1 MDQKIINITFH
12 QGMGRMTV
20 VLDEFFP
27 TDATRLR
34 KLLSIIDEDYEHR
47 DELRAVIV
55 QHCDQRAQAL
65 MGGRSDLTNQ
75 AVSYHTKA
83 AELQPEID
91 KMTLQV
97 DALQKYIKTYCKRGG
112 GQGYRQQLKELKA
125 QLKDIKEQQRRALTL
140 YRDYQRRFVGAE
152 KEAEKLKKNVEVA
165 KHER

>member
-1 MDQKIINITFH
+1 MDQNIINITFH
-12 QGMGRMTV
+12 QGMGHMTV
-20 VLDEFFP
+20 VLDAFFP

-47 DELRAVIV
+47 DELRAVVV
-55 QHCDQRAQAL
+55 QHCSQRAQAL
-65 MGGRSDLTNQ
+65 MDGRSDLANQ
-75 AVSYHTKA
+75 AVNYHTKA
-83 AELQPEID
+83 TELQPEID
-91 KMTLQV
+91 KMARQVDTLQRYV
-97 DALQKYIKTYCKRGG
+97 KTYCKRG

-125 QLKDIKEQQRRALTL
+125 QLKEVKKQQRHALTL

>member
-12 QGMGRMTV
+12 QGMGHMTV

-47 DELRAVIV
+47 DELRAVVV
-55 QHCDQRAQAL
+55 QHCGQRAQAL
-65 MGGRSDLTNQ
+65 MDGQSDLANR
-75 AVSYHTKA
+75 AVNYHTKA
-83 AELQPEID
+83 TELQPEID
-91 KMTLQV
+91 KMAQQV
-97 DALQKYIKTYCKRGG
+97 DTLQKYIKAYCKRGG

-125 QLKDIKEQQRRALTL
+125 QLKDIKEQQRHALTL

>member
-12 QGMGRMTV
+12 QGMGHMTV
-20 VLDEFFP
+20 VLDAFFP

-47 DELRAVIV
+47 DKLRAVV
-55 QHCDQRAQAL
+55 QHCSQRAQAL
-65 MGGRSDLTNQ
+65 MDGRSDLANQ
-75 AVSYHTKA
+75 AVNYHTKA
-83 AELQPEID
+83 TELQPEID
-91 KMTLQV
+91 KMARQVDTLQRYV
-97 DALQKYIKTYCKRGG
+97 KTYCKRG

-125 QLKDIKEQQRRALTL
+125 QLKEVKKQQRHALTL

>member
-12 QGMGRMTV
+12 QGMGHMTV
-20 VLDEFFP
+20 VLDAFFP

-47 DELRAVIV
+47 DELRAVV
-55 QHCDQRAQAL
+55 VRHCGQRAQAL
-65 MGGRSDLTNQ
+65 MDGRSDLANQ
-75 AVSYHTKA
+75 AVNYHTKA
-83 AELQPEID
+83 TELQPEID
-91 KMTLQV
+91 KMARQVDTLQRYV
-97 DALQKYIKTYCKRGG
+97 KTYCKRG

-125 QLKDIKEQQRRALTL
+125 QLKEVKKQQRHALTL

>member
-12 QGMGRMTV
+12 QGMGHMTV
-20 VLDEFFP
+20 VLDAFFP

-47 DELRAVIV
+47 DELRAVV
-55 QHCDQRAQAL
+55 QHCGQRAQAL
-65 MGGRSDLTNQ
+65 MDGRSDLANQ
-75 AVSYHTKA
+75 AVNYHTKA
-83 AELQPEID
+83 TELQLEID
-91 KMTLQV
+91 KMARQVDTLQRYV
-97 DALQKYIKTYCKRGG
+97 KTYCKRG

-125 QLKDIKEQQRRALTL
+125 QLKEVKKQQRHALTL

>member
-12 QGMGRMTV
+12 QGMGHMTV
-20 VLDEFFP
+20 VLDAFFP

-47 DELRAVIV
+47 DELRAVV
-55 QHCDQRAQAL
+55 QHCGQRAQAL
-65 MGGRSDLTNQ
+65 MDGRSDLANQ
-75 AVSYHTKA
+75 AVNYHTKA
-83 AELQPEID
+83 TELQPEID
-91 KMTLQV
+91 KMARQVDTLQRYV
-97 DALQKYIKTYCKRGG
+97 KTYCKRG

-125 QLKDIKEQQRRALTL
+125 QLKEIKEQQRHALTL

>member
-12 QGMGRMTV
+12 QGMGHMTV
-20 VLDEFFP
+20 VLDAFFP

-47 DELRAVIV
+47 DELRAVVV
-55 QHCDQRAQAL
+55 QHCGQRAQAL
-65 MGGRSDLTNQ
+65 MDGRSDLANQ
-75 AVSYHTKA
+75 AVNYHTKA
-83 AELQPEID
+83 TELQPEID
-91 KMTLQV
+91 KMARQVDTLQRYV
-97 DALQKYIKTYCKRGG
+97 KTYCKRG

-125 QLKDIKEQQRRALTL
+125 QLKDIKEQQRHALTL

>member
-12 QGMGRMTV
+12 QGMGHTTV

-47 DELRAVIV
+47 DELRAVVV
-55 QHCDQRAQAL
+55 QHCGQRAQAL
-65 MGGRSDLTNQ
+65 MDSRSDLANR
-75 AVSYHTKA
+75 AVDYHTKA
-83 AELQPEID
+83 TELQPEID
-91 KMTLQV
+91 KLARQIDSLQ
-97 DALQKYIKTYCKRGG
+97 QYIKTYCKRG

-125 QLKDIKEQQRRALTL
+125 QLKDIKEQQRHALTL

>member
-12 QGMGRMTV
+12 QGMGHMTV
-20 VLDEFFP
+20 VLDAFFP

-47 DELRAVIV
+47 DELRAVVV
-55 QHCDQRAQAL
+55 QHCGQRAQAL
-65 MGGRSDLTNQ
+65 MDGRSDLANQ
-75 AVSYHTKA
+75 AVNYHTKA
-83 AELQPEID
+83 TELQPEID
-91 KMTLQV
+91 KMARQVDTLQRYV
-97 DALQKYIKTYCKRGG
+97 KTYCKRG

-125 QLKDIKEQQRRALTL
+125 QLKEVKEQQRRALSL
-140 YRDYQRRFVGAE
+140 YRDYQRQFVGAE

>member
-12 QGMGRMTV
+12 QGMGHMTV
-20 VLDEFFP
+20 VLDAFFP

-47 DELRAVIV
+47 DELRAVVV
-55 QHCDQRAQAL
+55 QHCGQRAQAL
-65 MGGRSDLTNQ
+65 MDGRSDLANQ
-75 AVSYHTKA
+75 AVNYHTKA
-83 AELQPEID
+83 TELQPEID
-91 KMTLQV
+91 KMARQVDTLQRYV
-97 DALQKYIKTYCKRGG
+97 KTYCKRGG

-125 QLKDIKEQQRRALTL
+125 QLKGIREQQRHALTL
-140 YRDYQRRFVGAE
+140 YRDYKRRFVGAE

>member
-12 QGMGRMTV
+12 QGMGHMTV

-47 DELRAVIV
+47 DELRAVVV
-55 QHCDQRAQAL
+55 QHCGQRAQAP
-65 MGGRSDLTNQ
+65 MDSRSDLANR
-75 AVSYHTKA
+75 AVDYHTKA
-83 AELQPEID
+83 TELQPEID
-91 KMTLQV
+91 KLARQIDSLQ
-97 DALQKYIKTYCKRGG
+97 QYIKTYCKRG

-125 QLKDIKEQQRRALTL
+125 QLKDIKEQQRHALTL

>member
-12 QGMGRMTV
+12 QGMGHMTV

-47 DELRAVIV
+47 DELRAVVV
-55 QHCDQRAQAL
+55 QHCGQRAQTL
-65 MGGRSDLTNQ
+65 MDGRSDLANQ
-75 AVSYHTKA
+75 AVNCHTKA
-83 AELQPEID
+83 TELQPEID
-91 KMTLQV
+91 KRARQV
-97 DALQKYIKTYCKRGG
+97 DALQRYVKTYCKRG

-125 QLKDIKEQQRRALTL
+125 QLKEIKEQQRHALTL

>member
-12 QGMGRMTV
+12 QGMGHMTV

-47 DELRAVIV
+47 DELRAVVV
-55 QHCDQRAQAL
+55 QHCGQRAQAL
-65 MGGRSDLTNQ
+65 MDGRSDLANQ
-75 AVSYHTKA
+75 AINCHTKA
-83 AELQPEID
+83 TELQPEID
-91 KMTLQV
+91 KMARQVDTLQRYV
-97 DALQKYIKTYCKRGG
+97 KTYCKWG

-125 QLKDIKEQQRRALTL
+125 QLKEIKEQQRHALTL

>member
-12 QGMGRMTV
+12 QGLGHMTV
-20 VLDEFFP
+20 VLDAFFP

-47 DELRAVIV
+47 DELRAVVV
-55 QHCDQRAQAL
+55 QHCGQRAQAL
-65 MGGRSDLTNQ
+65 MDGRSDLANQ
-75 AVSYHTKA
+75 AVNYHTKA
-83 AELQPEID
+83 TELQPEID
-91 KMTLQV
+91 KMARQVDTLQRYV
-97 DALQKYIKTYCKRGG
+97 KTYCKRG

-125 QLKDIKEQQRRALTL
+125 QLKEVKKQQRHALTL

>member
-12 QGMGRMTV
+12 QGMGHMTV
-20 VLDEFFP
+20 VLDAFFP

-47 DELRAVIV
+47 DELRAVVV
-55 QHCDQRAQAL
+55 QHCGQRAQAL
-65 MGGRSDLTNQ
+65 MDGRSDLANQ
-75 AVSYHTKA
+75 AINYHTKA
-83 AELQPEID
+83 TELQPEID
-91 KMTLQV
+91 KMARQVDTLQRYV
-97 DALQKYIKTYCKRGG
+97 KTYCKRG

-125 QLKDIKEQQRRALTL
+125 QLKDIKEQQRHALTL

>member
-12 QGMGRMTV
+12 QGMGHMTV
-20 VLDEFFP
+20 VLDAFFP

-34 KLLSIIDEDYEHR
+34 KLLSIIDEDYEHQ
-47 DELRAVIV
+47 DELRAVVV
-55 QHCDQRAQAL
+55 QHCSQRAQAL
-65 MGGRSDLTNQ
+65 MDGRSDLANQ
-75 AVSYHTKA
+75 AVNYHTKA
-83 AELQPEID
+83 TELQPEID
-91 KMTLQV
+91 KMARQVDTLQRYV
-97 DALQKYIKTYCKRGG
+97 KTYCKRG

-125 QLKDIKEQQRRALTL
+125 QLKEVKKQQRHALTL

>member
-12 QGMGRMTV
+12 QGMGHMTV
-20 VLDEFFP
+20 VLDAFFP

-47 DELRAVIV
+47 DELRAVV
-55 QHCDQRAQAL
+55 QHCGQRAQAL
-65 MGGRSDLTNQ
+65 MDGRSDLANQ
-75 AVSYHTKA
+75 AVNYHTKA
-83 AELQPEID
+83 TELQPEID
-91 KMTLQV
+91 KMARQVDTLQRYV
-97 DALQKYIKTYCKRGG
+97 KTYCKRG

-125 QLKDIKEQQRRALTL
+125 QLKEVKKQQRHALTL

-165 KHER
+165 KHEQ

>member
-12 QGMGRMTV
+12 QGMGHMTA
-20 VLDEFFP
+20 VLDAFFP

-47 DELRAVIV
+47 DELRAVVV
-55 QHCDQRAQAL
+55 QHCGQRAQAL
-65 MGGRSDLTNQ
+65 MDGRSDLANQ
-75 AVSYHTKA
+75 AVNYHTKA
-83 AELQPEID
+83 TELQPEID
-91 KMTLQV
+91 KMARQVDTLQRYV
-97 DALQKYIKTYCKRGG
+97 KTYCKRG

-125 QLKDIKEQQRRALTL
+125 QLKEVKKQQRHALTL

>member
-12 QGMGRMTV
+12 QGMGHMTV
-20 VLDEFFP
+20 VLDAFYP

-47 DELRAVIV
+47 DELRAVV
-55 QHCDQRAQAL
+55 QHCGQRAQAL
-65 MGGRSDLTNQ
+65 MDGRSDLANQ
-75 AVSYHTKA
+75 AVNYHTKA
-83 AELQPEID
+83 TELQPEID
-91 KMTLQV
+91 KMARQVDTLQRYV
-97 DALQKYIKTYCKRGG
+97 KTYCKRG

-125 QLKDIKEQQRRALTL
+125 QLKEVKKQQRHALTL

>member
-12 QGMGRMTV
+12 QGMGHMTV

-27 TDATRLR
+27 TDAARVR

-47 DELRAVIV
+47 DELRAVVV
-55 QHCDQRAQAL
+55 QHCGQRAQAL
-65 MGGRSDLTNQ
+65 MDGRSDLANQ
-75 AVSYHTKA
+75 AVNYHTKA
-83 AELQPEID
+83 TELQPEID
-91 KMTLQV
+91 KMARQVDTLQRYV
-97 DALQKYIKTYCKRGG
+97 KTYCKRG

-125 QLKDIKEQQRRALTL
+125 QLKEVKKQQRHALTL

>member
-12 QGMGRMTV
+12 QGMGHMTV

-27 TDATRLR
+27 TDAARLR
-34 KLLSIIDEDYEHR
+34 KLLSIIDEDHEHR
-47 DELRAVIV
+47 DELRSIVV
-55 QHCDQRAQAL
+55 QHCGQRAQAL
-65 MGGRSDLTNQ
+65 MDGRSDLANQ
-75 AVSYHTKA
+75 AVNYHTKA
-83 AELQPEID
+83 TELQPEID
-91 KMTLQV
+91 KMARQVDTLQRYV
-97 DALQKYIKTYCKRGG
+97 KTYCKRG

-125 QLKDIKEQQRRALTL
+125 QLKEVKKQQRHALTL

>member
-12 QGMGRMTV
+12 QGMGHMTV
-20 VLDEFFP
+20 VLDAFFP
-27 TDATRLR
+27 TNATRLR

-47 DELRAVIV
+47 DELRAVVV
-55 QHCDQRAQAL
+55 QHCGQRAQAL
-65 MGGRSDLTNQ
+65 MDGRSDLANQ
-75 AVSYHTKA
+75 AVNYHTKA
-83 AELQPEID
+83 TELQPEID
-91 KMTLQV
+91 KMARQVDTLQRYV
-97 DALQKYIKTYCKRGG
+97 KTYCKRG

-125 QLKDIKEQQRRALTL
+125 QLKEVKKQQRHALTL

>member
-12 QGMGRMTV
+12 QRMGRMTV
-20 VLDEFFP
+20 VLDAFFP

-34 KLLSIIDEDYEHR
+34 KLLSIIDEDYEHQ
-47 DELRAVIV
+47 DELRAVVV
-55 QHCDQRAQAL
+55 QHCGQRAQAL
-65 MGGRSDLTNQ
+65 MDGRSDLANQ
-75 AVSYHTKA
+75 AVNYHTKA
-83 AELQPEID
+83 TELQPEID
-91 KMTLQV
+91 KMARQVDTLQRYV
-97 DALQKYIKTYCKRGG
+97 KTYCKRG

-125 QLKDIKEQQRRALTL
+125 QLKEVKKQQRHALTL

>member
-12 QGMGRMTV
+12 QGMGHMTV
-20 VLDEFFP
+20 VLDAFFP

-47 DELRAVIV
+47 DELRAVVV
-55 QHCDQRAQAL
+55 QHCGQRAQAL
-65 MGGRSDLTNQ
+65 MDGRSDLANQ
-75 AVSYHTKA
+75 AVDYHTKA
-83 AELQPEID
+83 TELQPEID
-91 KMTLQV
+91 KMARQVDTLQRYV
-97 DALQKYIKTYCKRGG
+97 KTYCKRG

-125 QLKDIKEQQRRALTL
+125 QLKEVKEQQRHALTL

>member
-12 QGMGRMTV
+12 QGMGHMTV
-20 VLDEFFP
+20 MLDAFFP
-27 TDATRLR
+27 TDAARLR

-47 DELRAVIV
+47 DELRAVVV
-55 QHCDQRAQAL
+55 QHCGQRAQAL
-65 MGGRSDLTNQ
+65 MDGRSDLANQ
-75 AVSYHTKA
+75 AINYHTKA
-83 AELQPEID
+83 TVD
-91 KMTLQV
+91 TLQRYV
-97 DALQKYIKTYCKRGG
+97 KTYCKRG

-125 QLKDIKEQQRRALTL
+125 QLKEIKEQQRHALTL

>member
-12 QGMGRMTV
+12 QGMGHMTV
-20 VLDEFFP
+20 VLDAFFP

-47 DELRAVIV
+47 DLLRAVV
-55 QHCDQRAQAL
+55 QHCGQRAQAL
-65 MGGRSDLTNQ
+65 MDGRSDLANQ
-75 AVSYHTKA
+75 AVNYHTKA
-83 AELQPEID
+83 TELQPEID
-91 KMTLQV
+91 KMARQVDTLQRYV
-97 DALQKYIKTYCKRGG
+97 KTYCKRG

-125 QLKDIKEQQRRALTL
+125 QLKEVKKQQRHALTL

>member
-12 QGMGRMTV
+12 QGMGHMTV
-20 VLDEFFP
+20 VLDAFFP

-34 KLLSIIDEDYEHR
+34 KLLSIIDEDYEHQ
-47 DELRAVIV
+47 DELRAVVV
-55 QHCDQRAQAL
+55 QHCGQRAQAL
-65 MGGRSDLTNQ
+65 MDSRSDLANQ
-75 AVSYHTKA
+75 AVNYHTKA
-83 AELQPEID
+83 TELQPEID
-91 KMTLQV
+91 KMARQVDTLQRYV
-97 DALQKYIKTYCKRGG
+97 KTYCKRG

-125 QLKDIKEQQRRALTL
+125 QLEEVKKQQRHALTL

>member
-12 QGMGRMTV
+12 QGMGHMTV

-47 DELRAVIV
+47 DELRAVV
-55 QHCDQRAQAL
+55 QHCGQRAQAL
-65 MGGRSDLTNQ
+65 MDGRSDLANQ
-75 AVSYHTKA
+75 AVNYHTKA
-83 AELQPEID
+83 TELQPEID
-91 KMTLQV
+91 KMARQVDTLQRYV
-97 DALQKYIKTYCKRGG
+97 KTYCKRG

-125 QLKDIKEQQRRALTL
+125 QLKEVKKQQRHALTL

>member
-12 QGMGRMTV
+12 QGMGHMTV
-20 VLDEFFP
+20 VLDAFFP

-34 KLLSIIDEDYEHR
+34 NLLSIIDEDYEHQ
-47 DELRAVIV
+47 DELRAVVV
-55 QHCDQRAQAL
+55 QHCGQRAQAL
-65 MGGRSDLTNQ
+65 MDGRSDLANQ
-75 AVSYHTKA
+75 AVNYHTKA
-83 AELQPEID
+83 TELQPEID
-91 KMTLQV
+91 KMARQVDTLQRYV
-97 DALQKYIKTYCKRGG
+97 KTYCKRG

-125 QLKDIKEQQRRALTL
+125 QLKNVKKQQRHALTL

>member
-12 QGMGRMTV
+12 QGMGHMTV
-20 VLDEFFP
+20 VLDAFFP

-34 KLLSIIDEDYEHR
+34 KLLSIIDEDYEHQ
-47 DELRAVIV
+47 DELRAVVV
-55 QHCDQRAQAL
+55 QHCGQRAQAL
-65 MGGRSDLTNQ
+65 MDGRSDLANQ
-75 AVSYHTKA
+75 AVNYHTKA
-83 AELQPEID
+83 TELQPEID
-91 KMTLQV
+91 KMARQVDTLQWYV
-97 DALQKYIKTYCKRGG
+97 KTYCKRG

-125 QLKDIKEQQRRALTL
+125 QLKEVKKQQRHALTL

>member
-12 QGMGRMTV
+12 QGMGHMTV
-20 VLDEFFP
+20 MLDAFFP
-27 TDATRLR
+27 TDAARLR

-47 DELRAVIV
+47 DELRAVVV
-55 QHCDQRAQAL
+55 QHCGQRAQAL
-65 MGGRSDLTNQ
+65 MDGRSDLANQ
-75 AVSYHTKA
+75 AINYHTKA
-83 AELQPEID
+83 TELQPEID
-91 KMTLQV
+91 KMARQVDTLQRYV
-97 DALQKYIKTYCKRGG
+97 KTYCKRG

-125 QLKDIKEQQRRALTL
+125 QLKEIKEQQRHALTL